1 MQAMVKVTPS
11 AAAAILDAANRSG
24 ADGMALRLA
33 ARTGADGAV
42 EFGLGF
48 DDEREQDRV
57 IGSYGAR
64 ILVAPPSQPVLSGV
78 TLDFGVLENGQLGFV
93 FLRGAAGAED
103 A

>member
-1 MQAMVKVTPS
+1 MVNVTPA

-33 ARTGADGAV
+33 ARTHADGGV

-57 IGSYGAR
+57 IESHGVR
-64 ILVAPPSQPVLSGV
+64 ILVAPPSRPLLSGV
-78 TLDFGVLENGQLGFV
+78 TLDFGVLENGGLGFV
-93 FLRGAAGAED
+93 FLRGGAGGGEA
-103 A
+103 